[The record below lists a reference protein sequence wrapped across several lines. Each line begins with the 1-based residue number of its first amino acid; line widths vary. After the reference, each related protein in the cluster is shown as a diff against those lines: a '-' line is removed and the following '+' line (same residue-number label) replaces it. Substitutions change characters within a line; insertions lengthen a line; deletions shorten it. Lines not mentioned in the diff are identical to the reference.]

1 MDKNEKQ
8 RQNKVKKGKRVGN
21 KKKEKREHF
30 MTNIFIDIL
39 VLVKY

>member
-21 KKKEKREHF
+21 KKKKKG
-30 MTNIFIDIL
+30 NIL
-39 VLVKY
+39 